1 MGWLFLIILIASGV
15 TKISND
21 NRNYSTSTINNNY
34 HTSKIEIPKGFLGV
48 LPASSSSSK
57 GAEVKAKCEEVKA
70 EKAAAESAAVN
81 SAISTLDAK

>member
-1 MGWLFLIILIASGV
+1 MGWIFLIVLVASGV

-21 NRNYSTSTINNNY
+21 NRNYSTVNNNY

-48 LPASSSSSK
+48 LPAVSSSSK
-57 GAEVKAKCEEVKA
+57 GADVKAKCEEVKA

-81 SAISTLDAK
+81 SAISVLDAK